1 MTLASSTVSRRRAI
15 EGGFTLVEL
24 MVGLTLGLIVL
35 GVMTSVFVSTSSTR
49 REMER
54 SGRQIENGRYA
65 LELLDDD
72 LVVAGYFGE
81 FDVRTVDAPTVKP
94 DPCAT
99 DVDALKAAVPMHVQG
114 YEADGAK
121 PACLS
126 DVRDG
131 TDVVV
136 VRRASTCVAGTPNC
150 DAPTAGES
158 YIQSSLCNVE
168 LANPVV
174 STRYAVAALP
184 SSGASPFTLT
194 RRDCATPAVLRRYV
208 AHIYF
213 VANNNNAGDN
223 IPTLKRAEL
232 AGGAFNIVPLVEGVE
247 NLQMEYG
254 VDTTGD
260 GRPDT
265 FTVDPGKLG
274 GCAADACYVANW
286 MNTMTATARVLTRTT
301 EPSFGHNDTKTFA
314 MGMAADDATP
324 LVVGPFNDGFRRHA
338 YMQTVRLNN
347 PAGRRE

>member
-1 MTLASSTVSRRRAI
+1 MTFESSTVSQRRVI

-24 MVGLTLGLIVL
+24 MVGLTLGLLVL

-81 FDVRTVDAPTVKP
+81 FDVRTVAAPTAKP

-99 DVDALKAAVPMHVQG
+99 DVDVLKTAVPMHIQG

-136 VRRASTCVAGTPNC
+136 VRRASTCVAGTAGC

-174 STRYAVAALP
+174 ATRYAVAALP

-194 RRDCATPAVLRRYV
+194 KRDCATPAVLRRYV
-208 AHIYF
+208 VNIYF

-223 IPTLKRAEL
+223 IPTLKRAEFT
-232 AGGAFNIVPLVEGVE
+232 GGTFNIVPLVEGVE
-247 NLQMEYG
+247 NLQIEYG
-254 VDTTGD
+254 VDTSGD

-265 FTVDPGKLG
+265 ITVDPGKLG
-274 GCAADACYVANW
+274 GCAADACYIANW
-286 MNTMTATARVLTRTT
+286 INTMTATVRILTRTT
-301 EPSFGHNDTKTFA
+301 ERSFGHYDTKTFA
-314 MGMAADDATP
+314 MGLAGDDGTP

-338 YMQTVRLNN
+338 YMQTIRMNN